1 MNNIEWGAIESQR
14 AHLMAPSYLAGYG
27 RLHNG
32 EWGAAVE
39 NVVVYSSREGL
50 RTWAQS
56 IVDRLPGDRTGK
68 PLVIVN
74 QDQQQAWLTGSH
86 VLGADPEERAQWTAT
101 VETVCDLVQA
111 VAKNPAAFGWT
122 FGDGVTELFAQVD
135 EDGGD
140 DDAGG
145 MVAGVKVDSFWI
157 GCKPLHDD
165 DLVRTSREGSGI
177 DLAHAVLM
185 VIADRI
191 DRAY

>member
-1 MNNIEWGAIESQR
+1 MEAQ
-14 AHLMAPSYLAGYG
+14 HQPSL
-27 RLHNG
+27 
-32 EWGAAVE
+32 
-39 NVVVYSSREGL
+39 
-50 RTWAQS
+50 T
-56 IVDRLPGDRTGK
+56 
-68 PLVIVN
+68 LVIVN

-86 VLGADPEERAQWTAT
+86 VLGADPEERAEWTAT
-101 VETVCDLVQA
+101 VETVCDLMQA
-111 VAKNPAAFGWT
+111 VANNPAAFGWT

-145 MVAGVKVDSFWI
+145 MVAGVKVDGFWI
-157 GCKPLHDD
+157 GCEPLHDD
-165 DLVRTSREGSGI
+165 DLMRTDREGSGI

>member
-1 MNNIEWGAIESQR
+1 
-14 AHLMAPSYLAGYG
+14 MAPSYLAGYG
-27 RLHNG
+27 RLRNG

-86 VLGADPEERAQWTAT
+86 VLGADPEERAEWTAT
-101 VETVCDLVQA
+101 VETVCDLMQV

-122 FGDGVTELFAQVD
+122 FGDGVTELFAHVD
-135 EDGGD
+135 DGGGD

-145 MVAGVKVDSFWI
+145 MVAAVKVDGFWI
-157 GCKPLHDD
+157 GCEPVHDD
-165 DLVRTSREGSGI
+165 DLVRTGRGGSGI

>member
-50 RTWAQS
+50 RAWAQS

-74 QDQQQAWLTGSH
+74 KDQQQAWLTESH
-86 VLGADPEERAQWTAT
+86 VLGADPEECTEWTAT
-101 VETVCDLVQA
+101 VETVCDLMQA

-122 FGDGVTELFAQVD
+122 FGDGVTELFAQLD

-145 MVAGVKVDSFWI
+145 MVAGVKVDGFWI
-157 GCKPLHDD
+157 GCEPLHDD
-165 DLVRTSREGSGI
+165 DLVRTDREGNGI

>member
-1 MNNIEWGAIESQR
+1 MNNIEWGAVESER
-14 AHLMAPSYLAGYG
+14 AYLMDPSYLAGYG

-50 RTWAQS
+50 RDWAQS

-74 QDQQQAWLTGSH
+74 QDQQQAWRAGSH
-86 VLGADPEERAQWTAT
+86 VLGADREERAEWTAT
-101 VETVCDLVQA
+101 VETVCDLMQA

-122 FGDGVTELFAQVD
+122 FGDGVTELFAAVD

-145 MVAGVKVDSFWI
+145 MVAGVMVDGFWI
-157 GCKPLHDD
+157 GCESLHDD
-165 DLVRTSREGSGI
+165 DLVRTEREGNGI
-177 DLAHAVLM
+177 DLAHAVLT

>member
-1 MNNIEWGAIESQR
+1 MNNIEWGAVDSAR

-32 EWGAAVE
+32 EWGTAVE

-50 RTWAQS
+50 REWAQS
-56 IVDRLPGDRTGK
+56 IVDRLPGERTGK

-74 QDQQQAWLTGSH
+74 QNQQQAWLTGSH
-86 VLGADPEERAQWTAT
+86 VLGADPEERAEWTAT
-101 VETVCDLVQA
+101 VETICDLMQA
-111 VAKNPAAFGWT
+111 VAANPAAFGWT
-122 FGDGVTELFAQVD
+122 LGEGVTEIFAQID

-145 MVAGVKVDSFWI
+145 MVAGVKVEGFWI
-157 GCKPLHDD
+157 GCQPLHDK
-165 DLVRTSREGSGI
+165 DLVRTERDGSGI
-177 DLAHAVLM
+177 DLAHAVLL